1 MSSYK
6 QVSSVGN
13 MDPNILENWY
23 FALWA
28 YNGWSQSNNPVSPYA
43 KKYTCLLY
51 TSLWA
56 YNGWAQ
62 SNNPNIA
69 QSNVKKYTYQQ
80 LIYDVIENEYGGKI
94 HNIDFSYLPSTGK
107 PSRSLVVP
115 TPLSLIHI

>member
-43 KKYTCLLY
+43 KKYT
-51 TSLWA
+51 
-56 YNGWAQ
+56 
-62 SNNPNIA
+62 
-69 QSNVKKYTYQQ
+69 YQQ
-80 LIYDVIENEYGGKI
+80 LVYDVIEKNTVK
-94 HNIDFSYLPSTGK
+94 NK
-107 PSRSLVVP
+107 
-115 TPLSLIHI
+115 